1 MKLGI
6 FFLVIAYVLS
16 QFYRAFLAVLAPV
29 LGQDIGALPQ
39 DLALSSGLWFLTF
52 ALMQIPVGAALDS
65 IGPRRAAA
73 WLLGLAAGGGA
84 LVFALAQEPWHLH
97 AAMIL
102 IGIGCSP
109 VLMASY
115 YIFGRVYPVRVF
127 ATLAGA
133 IIGFGTLGNLAGAWP
148 LAWAAETFGWRQT
161 VGGLAGVTLL
171 VAFALGVFVQD
182 PPRLD
187 HPPGGRGS
195 LLDVLKIR
203 ALWLILP
210 LMAVN
215 YVPAATIRGLWA
227 GPFFRDIY
235 GADSLSIG
243 TATLVMALAMVAGS
257 FAYGPADR
265 IFGTRKGVILVGNA
279 LCAACVLGLAALPTA
294 GYWPAVLLMAGV
306 GFFGSSFP
314 VMIAHGRSFFPSH
327 LLGRGVTLMNLFGI
341 GGVGILQTLSGRV
354 HRAVPP
360 IPPEAP
366 YQAIFLIF
374 GALLLAGCAI
384 YLFSRDRTD

>member
-1 MKLGI
+1 
-6 FFLVIAYVLS
+6 VLS
-16 QFYRAFLAVLAPV
+16 QFYRAFLAVLSPV
-29 LGQDIGALPQ
+29 LGEQIGATPQ

-65 IGPRRAAA
+65 LGPRRTAA
-73 WLLGLAAGGGA
+73 WLLGLAGGGGA
-84 LVFALAQEPWHLH
+84 LVFALAQEPWHIH

-161 VGGLAGVTLL
+161 VGGLALTTFA
-171 VAFALGVFVQD
+171 VAFAVGLAVKD
-182 PPRLD
+182 PPPPD
-187 HPPGGRGS
+187 HPAEGRGS
-195 LLDVLKIR
+195 LFDVLKVR

-215 YVPAATIRGLWA
+215 YVPAAAIRGLWA
-227 GPFFRDIY
+227 GPFFRDVY
-235 GADSLSIG
+235 QSDALTIG

-265 IFGTRKGVILVGNA
+265 LFGTRKGVVLVGN
-279 LCAACVLGLAALPTA
+279 LLSAACVLALWAAPTA
-294 GYWPAVLLMAGV
+294 GFWPAVLLLAGI

-314 VMIAHGRSFFPSH
+314 VMIAHGRSFFPPH

-341 GGVGILQTLSGRV
+341 GGVGVFQTISGSL
-354 HRAVPP
+354 HRATPP
-360 IPPEAP
+360 VPPEAP
-366 YQAIFLIF
+366 YQAIFLLF
-374 GALLLAGCAI
+374 GLLLLAGCAI
-384 YLFSRDRTD
+384 YLFSQDRTD